1 MTSYTA
7 EAINL
12 RVLTLPMSN
21 WMNWKR
27 PTIKLKHSFDVVQ
40 PQLRRANIL
49 YDQHV
54 EDHYAVRSVEGLSPE
69 TPFLFFK
76 SPFSKKSFYGGNL
89 ALLNS
94 LGMSNFRETS
104 NDLRLQPEG
113 WITIILQM

>member
-1 MTSYTA
+1 M
-7 EAINL
+7 L
-12 RVLTLPMSN
+12 SN
-21 WMNWKR
+21 R
-27 PTIKLKHSFDVVQ
+27 SCDVH
-40 PQLRRANIL
+40 ANIL

-54 EDHYAVRSVEGLSPE
+54 EDHYAVRSAEGLSPE

-104 NDLRLQPEG
+104 NDLRLQLEG
-113 WITIILQM
+113 